1 MMIWSLDVQ
10 LSERRSETRLQNA
23 FVRALDR
30 LGTPDVGCVIKLSPV
45 TVKSGLAQV
54 VQLVRDKQ
62 RSIINAATTHYQTN
76 NVKRAFIPSSKGPKL

>member
-30 LGTPDVGCVIKLSPV
+30 LGTPDVGCVIKLSPL
-45 TVKSGLAQV
+45 TVKSGL
-54 VQLVRDKQ
+54 VQLLPGKEDRD
-62 RSIINAATTHYQTN
+62 TTK
-76 NVKRAFIPSSKGPKL
+76 VKGWKYN